1 MNLVQLDIYI
11 YAILIMLFLAYDSK
25 NRLPLTVPKTRI
37 FRIQIYLA
45 LFLLVFELLSWFVD
59 GRSGSLFIFLNYF
72 TNSFLYLLSL
82 LPLSLWFAYLD
93 ESILRDPKKRSHRKK
108 YYYGFN
114 LMMIF
119 LSIVNFFT
127 GILFRINT
135 DNRYERTYG
144 IHYVFALN
152 VFLFFVYLL
161 YLYPYRKFISGRIY
175 QIILLLGILPF
186 GGGLLQGLFYG
197 VTLTWPSLSLIVLAG
212 YILIEREETQRDRVT
227 GLATRSLLESRIHY
241 MMQRHEAFYLIMV
254 DMDYFKEIN
263 DTYGHDE
270 GDIALATVANLL
282 SKSIKHTDTAYRY
295 GGDEFMLLIETKET
309 KNLEQI
315 QLRLDHNLSRVNET
329 STKPYRLS
337 FSYGSSYYDGRSE
350 ASIHSLVKAADEAMY
365 ENKLRKK
372 SGNLKS

>member
-25 NRLPLTVPKTRI
+25 NKLPLTVPKTRI

-227 GLATRSLLESRIHY
+227 GL
-241 MMQRHEAFYLIMV
+241 V
-254 DMDYFKEIN
+254 
-263 DTYGHDE
+263 
-270 GDIALATVANLL
+270 
-282 SKSIKHTDTAYRY
+282 
-295 GGDEFMLLIETKET
+295 
-309 KNLEQI
+309 
-315 QLRLDHNLSRVNET
+315 
-329 STKPYRLS
+329 
-337 FSYGSSYYDGRSE
+337 
-350 ASIHSLVKAADEAMY
+350 
-365 ENKLRKK
+365 
-372 SGNLKS
+372 